1 MCDAFLGLPWR
12 GVQGCRARSHFSH
25 FSFFGMTGLCGHAHP
40 CSSTI
45 LPQIPIK
52 LDKAQGRITRAR
64 HDTINMSGGA
74 LTARLCGPPAS
85 YHSPGHTFFRILP
98 GAPIGSLCRTPLT
111 GPRGL
116 PMKKPP
122 GAGCTPMGRSAV
134 GRGGLKTSAPG
145 CMGCGAGGRQGG
157 ARWAGL
163 GLPGLTDRR
172 AVIRGCPTG

>member
-1 MCDAFLGLPWR
+1 MSENWCLDHPTRKPSYIFLARFFRGADLKFLILTFFYPRKAVLAMCDAFLGLPWR

-74 LTARLCGPPAS
+74 LTARLCAPPAS

-98 GAPIGSLCRTPLT
+98 GAPIGALCRTPLT

-116 PMKKPP
+116 PMKKAP
-122 GAGCTPMGRSAV
+122 G
-134 GRGGLKTSAPG
+134 GGLYTY
-145 CMGCGAGGRQGG
+145 GA
-157 ARWAGL
+157 
-163 GLPGLTDRR
+163 
-172 AVIRGCPTG
+172 